1 MTLLGHTY
9 EKEKSHH
16 KKISCLD
23 KNYIYI
29 LPTTTRRRKKK
40 EEMKGFLS
48 IQERTEKKR
57 RRKRTIFYVY
67 VDVRLVK

>member
-9 EKEKSHH
+9 EKEKSRH

-29 LPTTTRRRKKK
+29 LPTTTRRKKK
-40 EEMKGFLS
+40 EEMKGFFYQS
-48 IQERTEKKR
+48 KKELKKKK
-57 RRKRTIFYVY
+57 RKRTIFMFMSMY
-67 VDVRLVK
+67 DW